1 MRLDRWIPRPVAL
14 SRSASEEPEDKDAIA
29 VLVLLEFLLG
39 SSMTELRDQYDF
51 ESDAQAEELVRSAI
65 LKSGYDAQVKRKHP

>member
-1 MRLDRWIPRPVAL
+1 MRLDRRTPPLVAL
-14 SRSASEEPEDKDAIA
+14 SLSASEAPEDKDAIA

-39 SSMTELRDQYDF
+39 SSMTELRDQYDL

-65 LKSGYDAQVKRKHP
+65 LHSGYDVQVERKTL